1 MSDGGRLSR
10 LGLPLVLLLALGLF
24 AWGIDWGLPSWRGW
38 AGDELLPQSVSQGL
52 AKRFS
57 GGWHTKYPPFHYYLL
72 ALVQTPI
79 RRLLQ
84 GTDRFEVHEHLMLA
98 GRWLSVT
105 LALGTVWLIYRTGR
119 EIYGRRGAVF
129 AGLAAALMPTLVYF
143 AKTANV
149 DGPFLFWIAASLL
162 FYVRLLDRHRL
173 RDYVLF
179 TACAFVAVATKD
191 QAYGLYVLSPLVILP
206 SLRRHLGAGWVK
218 TLLDRR
224 VLAAVATAVVV
235 FVLSFNIPWNSR
247 GFSRHVGLLT
257 GSQSEEAQ
265 AYPNSPSG
273 HLQNMA
279 QALRDLEFCV
289 GAPVFAAALLGIGW
303 TFFQALFQENRR
315 ERSRLGALLVL
326 GLSYC
331 LTFLSVVLFSRDR
344 YVLPLGLILALF
356 AGHLFGALTAPG
368 AWRSLRIGAATAA
381 LAYSFLL
388 ALSVDLR
395 MVNDSRY
402 DAERW
407 LRDRAPLPRQAVA
420 VGRAKHSP
428 RISVVEWRQVWRTEG
443 RVLQRPGTRFV
454 VVNLSDLRS
463 PEERRL
469 YERLRAGEFGHRL
482 AESSRW
488 RSPWDRLDTR
498 GRFTTLDLVNPRL
511 EVYER

>member
-1 MSDGGRLSR
+1 LRA
-10 LGLPLVLLLALGLF
+10 GLPLVLLLALALF

-38 AGDELLPQSVSQGL
+38 AGDEILPQSVAQGL

-72 ALVQTPI
+72 ALVQTPV

-84 GTDRFEVHEHLMLA
+84 GADRFAVHQYLMLA
-98 GRWLSVT
+98 GRWLSVA

-129 AGLAAALMPTLVYF
+129 AGLAVALMPTLVYF

-149 DGPFLFWIAASLL
+149 DGPFLFWIAASFL
-162 FYVRLLDRHRL
+162 FYVRLLDRHRP

-218 TLLDRR
+218 TVLDRR
-224 VLAAVATAVVV
+224 VIATVATAAVV
-235 FVLSFNIPWNSR
+235 FLLAFNIPWNYK

-257 GSQSEEAQ
+257 GSQSEDAQ

-273 HLQNMA
+273 HLQNLA
-279 QALRDLEFCV
+279 QALRDLELCV

-303 TFFQALFQENRR
+303 SFYQGDRR

-326 GLSYC
+326 GLSYY

-356 AGHLFGALTAPG
+356 AGHLRT
-368 AWRSLRIGAATAA
+368 GAAVAA
-381 LAYSFLL
+381 LAYGFLL

-428 RISVVEWRQVWRTEG
+428 RIAVVEWRQVWRTGG
-443 RVLQRPGTRFV
+443 RALQRPGTRFV
-454 VVNLSDLRS
+454 VVNRSDLRS

-469 YERLRAGEFGHRL
+469 YERLRSGEFGHRL
-482 AESSRW
+482 AESFRW
-488 RSPWDRLDTR
+488 RSAWDRLDTR